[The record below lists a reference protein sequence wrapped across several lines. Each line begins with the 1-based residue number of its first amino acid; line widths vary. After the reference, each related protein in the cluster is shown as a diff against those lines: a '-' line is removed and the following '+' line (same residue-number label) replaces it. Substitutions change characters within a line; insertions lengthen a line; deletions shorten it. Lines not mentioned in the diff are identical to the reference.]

1 MHAFI
6 YKSLR
11 KAQTYVYLV
20 ARDDFARLPPPL
32 RAQLGTLV
40 FVLEV
45 TLTPERKLARED
57 VAVVRRNL
65 ATQGFHLQF
74 PPTQLDPLPD
84 A

>member
-74 PPTQLDPLPD
+74 PPTQLDPLAD